1 MSASQ
6 ISSAWILSDRINN
19 PYVLQWTLDQI
30 SQFFYS
36 VKINQDF
43 FQGSSI
49 ILMCILSEIFNC
61 ILVVAKQLI
70 SLLSHSE
77 TYE

>member
-19 PYVLQWTLDQI
+19 PNVLQGTLDQI

-43 FQGSSI
+43 FSR
-49 ILMCILSEIFNC
+49 ILHYLNVYFI
-61 ILVVAKQLI
+61 
-70 SLLSHSE
+70 
-77 TYE
+77 